1 MKGRRQIIHLMSV
14 GETLE
19 STPES
24 HLSSL
29 WSTHSCDSFGIELRN
44 RTQQHNSKLAARR
57 TSAPAS
63 ASRRTKMQRH
73 RSLSSIGVES
83 LETRQLFAADPLPVL
98 MVIADQHD
106 FYYREYNDTAFRCKL
121 GEFLSRLLRRPR
133 PPATRIPTPGKPTAL
148 ER

>member
-1 MKGRRQIIHLMSV
+1 MRLFWNRIA
-14 GETLE
+14 
-19 STPES
+19 
-24 HLSSL
+24 
-29 WSTHSCDSFGIELRN
+29 N

-63 ASRRTKMQRH
+63 TSRRTKMQRQ

-83 LETRQLFAADPLPVL
+83 LESRQLFAADPLPVL

-106 FYYREYNDTAFRCKL
+106 FYYREYNDTRVSLQAR
-121 GEFLSRLLRRPR
+121 GIPVTIA
-133 PPATRIPTPGKPTAL
+133 ATTTATSYAHPTPGKPTAL